1 MDWLCDRFVTVPDP
15 LGDADSELLFTTN
28 VETVGVKLAV
38 KGELPVNMSLSG
50 FKLKSVKDVGILLK
64 LDALGDA
71 LLPVKRWSG
80 CRSTKSMAE
89 TDGSG
94 DLDTHETGMCNDEGR
109 SKSIVSSNE
118 GTGGLE
124 PG

>member
-71 LLPVKRWSG
+71 LTSG